1 MGRSGYYKLVAEM
14 PEEKKKSDDL
24 KKQGFGQI
32 SRRDFL
38 KEEEYG
44 RTLPAMDLE
53 NTGIR

>member
-1 MGRSGYYKLVAEM
+1 M
-14 PEEKKKSDDL
+14 PEEEKKGDDP
-24 KKQGFGQI
+24 KKHEFGQV